1 MYIKTKHY
9 VAQNICQSTLA
20 LQLNKP
26 AYVGMCILELSK
38 SLMQEFIYDYIKNK
52 YGNDSRLLCIDSGSL
67 MYEIKTENA
76 YEDFISDK

>member
-1 MYIKTKHY
+1 MLHKIFVKAHLHCSLT
-9 VAQNICQSTLA
+9 NL
-20 LQLNKP
+20 
-26 AYVGMCILELSK
+26 YVGICILELIK